1 MGGVEELGLVK
12 NLAPELCSVAVKE
25 FVKQHSCG
33 GGVGYRRVSVLGV
46 PANRG
51 HVVELLRG

>member
-1 MGGVEELGLVK
+1 MLPALGVGGVEELGLVK

-33 GGVGYRRVSVLGV
+33 GGVGYCHVSVRIG
-46 PANRG
+46 
-51 HVVELLRG
+51 

>member
-1 MGGVEELGLVK
+1 MLPALGVGGVEELGLVK

-33 GGVGYRRVSVLGV
+33 GGVGYRRVSVRIGQ
-46 PANRG
+46 ADKFKQ
-51 HVVELLRG
+51 